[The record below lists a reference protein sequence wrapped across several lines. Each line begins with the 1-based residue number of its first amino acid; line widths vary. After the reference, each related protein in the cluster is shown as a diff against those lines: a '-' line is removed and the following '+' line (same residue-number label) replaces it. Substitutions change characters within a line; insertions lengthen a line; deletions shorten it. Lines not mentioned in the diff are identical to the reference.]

1 MFHSETI
8 IQNCPINPVSY
19 ASYSSRLL
27 LLASDVELNPGP
39 VEDIEQIL
47 KAIRDGNDRT
57 AVQLQ
62 DLKTDMQVIKSDMV
76 SMKGDIGTIKFKVQN
91 VESKQSRIDN
101 DLKKIESKIDMLDH
115 RTETLES
122 DMSALSMNDESR
134 ENIIYELTKQ
144 VNILEKENKKCNL
157 RIFGLAWIQMRTM
170 IC

>member
-1 MFHSETI
+1 MQPSPGLQTTYNMCIGHDTRDTFQHI
-8 IQNCPINPVSY
+8 LSY
-19 ASYSSRLL
+19 ICIMSQRY
-27 LLASDVELNPGP
+27 
-39 VEDIEQIL
+39 EDTEQIL